1 MKNFNQ
7 LVALKEALMFA
18 IVEKEK
24 LNELKKS
31 GGKIS

>member
-18 IVEKEK
+18 IVEKETK
-24 LNELKKS
+24 RTQEVWR
-31 GGKIS
+31 

>member
-18 IVEKEK
+18 IVEKKARGTQEV
-24 LNELKKS
+24 
-31 GGKIS
+31 